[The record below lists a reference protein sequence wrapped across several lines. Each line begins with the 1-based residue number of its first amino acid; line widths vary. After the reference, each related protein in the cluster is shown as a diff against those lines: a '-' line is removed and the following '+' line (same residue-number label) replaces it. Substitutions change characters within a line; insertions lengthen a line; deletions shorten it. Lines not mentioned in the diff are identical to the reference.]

1 MPTYRIVNKTHYR
14 ATLQEETV
22 LDAHGNPFVHRTMGP
37 TAPLP
42 VGTLVTDLRPEELA
56 AFPDRFAL
64 VPEAALVLAGPR
76 AEDDAPADDGEASH
90 PARRKR

>member
-1 MPTYRIVNKTHYR
+1 MATYRVVNKVHYR

-56 AFPDRFAL
+56 AFPDRFVL
-64 VPEAALVLAGPR
+64 VPAS
-76 AEDDAPADDGEASH
+76 APAAPPDPLPDEDEASA